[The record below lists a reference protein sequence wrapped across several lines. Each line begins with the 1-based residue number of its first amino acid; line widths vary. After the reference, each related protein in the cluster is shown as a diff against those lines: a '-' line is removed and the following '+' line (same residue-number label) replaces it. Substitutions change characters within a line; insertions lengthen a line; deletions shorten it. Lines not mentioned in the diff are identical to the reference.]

1 MAELL
6 PWLRLLTLRKR
17 RLLIGGLLMLTTVL
31 AGVGLLGLSGWFIT
45 ATALAG
51 LVAAGGGAAYLD
63 IYTPGGGIR
72 FFALGR
78 TVSRYFERLY
88 NHDTVLR
95 LLADVR
101 VVLFSKLAHARLG
114 SAGRKRPADWLNR
127 LTSDVDTLDTLYLQ
141 LVAPP
146 GLAMVALVLVALV
159 LGATAPL
166 LIWALAPL
174 ALLPLVLYL
183 LARKTLASS
192 RREGLQVEALRGQLI
207 DMVEASAE
215 LQAAHLWS
223 TEGESLL
230 AKSEHLNSSRLYRE
244 KQTAFANGVTLFA
257 IQFAALMALV
267 LGLALWQN
275 GQLSGPVA
283 LLFTLAVLGIGEAF
297 SGLPGAFSRLG
308 ATLGAAER
316 LNEEGHEASLAVSGA
331 GDAALAAGRSQPG
344 MIHLGD
350 FTLTRNEERLF
361 EPINVE
367 LPVGYRLAVTGRS
380 GAGKS
385 TLLDFLAGM
394 ADAGIVEAPEGEMKL
409 SGTLCRPGDS
419 LAWRSGV
426 SYLSQRTYFFSD
438 TVRANLLIAK
448 PQATDEELMAVLEA
462 VQLTGLIEKLPQGLG
477 TWIGDQGRALSGGE
491 RRRLALAR
499 VLIRPSWLILLDE
512 PFTGLDQNT
521 ADSVSRRLEPWLKGR
536 TCIMAAHDECA
547 LPVADHSVVLAA
559 SHALPAV

>member
-45 ATALAG
+45 ATALTG
-51 LVAAGGGAAYLD
+51 LAAAGGSAAYLD

-78 TVSRYFERLY
+78 TASRYFERLY

-101 VVLFSKLAHARLG
+101 VVLFSKLAHARPG
-114 SAGRKRPADWLNR
+114 STGRKRPADWLNR

-141 LVAPP
+141 LIAPP

-244 KQTAFANGVTLFA
+244 KQTAVANGITLFA
-257 IQFAALMALV
+257 IQFAALSALV
-267 LGLALWQN
+267 LGLALWQS

-316 LNEEGHEASLAVSGA
+316 LNEEGHEAALPVSGT
-331 GDAALAAGRSQPG
+331 GDAALASDGSQPG
-344 MIHLGD
+344 TIHLGD
-350 FTLTRNEERLF
+350 FTLARNGERLF

-380 GAGKS
+380 GVGKS

-394 ADAGIVEAPEGEMKL
+394 ADAGIVEAPAGEMKL
-409 SGTLCRPGDS
+409 SGTLCSPGDS
-419 LAWRSGV
+419 LAWHSGV

-462 VQLTGLIEKLPQGLG
+462 VQLTGLIEKLPEGLD

-499 VLIRPSWLILLDE
+499 VLIRPSWLTLLDE
-512 PFTGLDQNT
+512 PFAGLDQST
-521 ADSVSRRLEPWLKGR
+521 ANSVRRRLEPWLKGR
-536 TCIMAAHDECA
+536 TCIMAAHDERA
-547 LPVADHSVVLAA
+547 LPVVDQSVVLAA
-559 SHALPAV
+559 IHTQPAV